1 MAKTILIK
9 PIITEKTE
17 ILSGKNNQFSFVV
30 DRKANKIEIRNA
42 VEKMYN
48 VGVTSVNTMVM
59 PSKAKSRNTK
69 SGVIRGRVSSFKK
82 AVVTIA
88 DGENIDFFGD
98 L

>member
-9 PIITEKTE
+9 PIITEKSE
-17 ILSGKNNQFSFVV
+17 KLSETKNQYSFVV
-30 DRKANKIEIRNA
+30 DRRANKIEIRNA

-48 VGVTSVNTMVM
+48 IGVVSVNTMVM

-69 SGVIRGRVSSFKK
+69 SGVIRGRISSFKK